1 MKLQES
7 GENYLETILVLKQR
21 MGYVRSIDVA
31 NELGFSKP
39 SVSRAVGILKN
50 DGYITIESS
59 GNICLTELGMQKAA
73 SVYERHIYITRYLSE
88 ILKVTPAVAEADAC
102 RIEHIISE
110 ETFERIK
117 DALV

>member
-1 MKLQES
+1 
-7 GENYLETILVLKQR
+7 
-21 MGYVRSIDVA
+21 
-31 NELGFSKP
+31 
-39 SVSRAVGILKN
+39 
-50 DGYITIESS
+50 
-59 GNICLTELGMQKAA
+59 MQKAA

-88 ILKVTPAVAEADAC
+88 ILKVTPEVAEADAC